1 MLIIMT
7 TLLYGYKAITLSMR
21 PHDGH
26 LLLSRLARGANHL
39 DKWHQ
44 QDAMSNVCD
53 WQTTLYYCRF
63 SHCIQCDNNEKKKIQ
78 FYAFFS

>member
-7 TLLYGYKAITLSMR
+7 TLLYGCKAITLSMQ

-63 SHCIQCDNNEKKKIQ
+63 SHCIQCDNN
-78 FYAFFS
+78 